1 MDLGFYSPGPLSLC
15 LQKGGLGSRRFP
27 ALQKHLPSQA
37 ERPTPPLSLL
47 GHTWPGTGCWAP
59 GPLCREKSALERRVL
74 ETTRYSITSRRRLWA
89 LLNPRRKNINL
100 IQLPLFP
107 WCCVAKIKIKP
118 LLFNGQKAKPYNL
131 PFRRRQWCAPVS
143 GWCALADWSRGQSC
157 KSRGECVGK
166 GNSHFLARSWRQ
178 GKSGI
183 SGFLVLPRKGSE
195 FPPRLVPW
203 HLPCILLK
211 WHPRFVAR

>member
-1 MDLGFYSPGPLSLC
+1 M
-15 LQKGGLGSRRFP
+15 GSRAFVP
-27 ALQKHLPSQA
+27 
-37 ERPTPPLSLL
+37 E
-47 GHTWPGTGCWAP
+47 
-59 GPLCREKSALERRVL
+59 ESALERRVL
-74 ETTRYSITSRRRLWA
+74 ETTRYSITLRRRLWA

-157 KSRGECVGK
+157 KSRGECGGK

-183 SGFLVLPRKGSE
+183 SAFLFLPRKGSE

-211 WHPRFVAR
+211 WHPRFVARLTCQRYHNATRNKHYRTFQMRKGFPVLFCLGEKKRKQKQKKSPQKQTNKEKSP